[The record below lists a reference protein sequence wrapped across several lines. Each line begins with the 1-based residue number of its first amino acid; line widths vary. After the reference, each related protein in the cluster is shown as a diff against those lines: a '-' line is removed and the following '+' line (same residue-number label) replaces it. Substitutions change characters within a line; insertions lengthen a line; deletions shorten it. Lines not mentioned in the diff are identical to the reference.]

1 MHLVFD
7 VKYDGRHKARLVA
20 GGHLTDDPIESV
32 YSSVVSLR
40 SLRLVIFL
48 AELNQL
54 DLWGADV
61 GNAYLEAFTKEK
73 VCFIAGDGFGDLN
86 GHTLV
91 IVKALYGLK
100 SSGLHWHERF
110 ANTLREMDFE
120 VSKADPD
127 VWMRLNGEVWEY
139 IAVYVDDLC
148 IAAKNPQEI
157 CDTLTQKYKY
167 KVKGVGTLPFYLGC
181 DFFRD

>member
-1 MHLVFD
+1 MKH
-7 VKYDGRHKARLVA
+7 GRRHKARLVA

-73 VCFIAGDGFGDLN
+73 VCFIAGEGFGNLI

-91 IVKALYGLK
+91 IVKVLRN
-100 SSGLHWHERF
+100 ER
-110 ANTLREMDFE
+110 D
-120 VSKADPD
+120 
-127 VWMRLNGEVWEY
+127 
-139 IAVYVDDLC
+139 
-148 IAAKNPQEI
+148 
-157 CDTLTQKYKY
+157 
-167 KVKGVGTLPFYLGC
+167 
-181 DFFRD
+181 